1 MHLKTIQFMTK
12 GLLTAGGS
20 VFYANS
26 MRQAAPTAEPVPR

>member
-1 MHLKTIQFMTK
+1 MHLKPIQFMTT

-26 MRQAAPTAEPVPR
+26 MMQAAPTAEPVPR